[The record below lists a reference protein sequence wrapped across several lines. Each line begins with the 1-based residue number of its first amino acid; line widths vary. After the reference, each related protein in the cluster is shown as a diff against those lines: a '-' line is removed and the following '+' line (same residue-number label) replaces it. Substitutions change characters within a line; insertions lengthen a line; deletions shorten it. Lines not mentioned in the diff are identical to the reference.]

1 MAASRLSLLDKPP
14 LRKLGAV
21 AVSHL
26 SLGGFRISGQSK
38 NNYFESTTSEVGG
51 AISLILK

>member
-1 MAASRLSLLDKPP
+1 VPLFYLFIYLYIYIKKDMAASRLSLLAKPP

-26 SLGGFRISGQSK
+26 SLGGF
-38 NNYFESTTSEVGG
+38 
-51 AISLILK
+51 

>member
-21 AVSHL
+21 AVSYL
-26 SLGGFRISGQSK
+26 SLGGF
-38 NNYFESTTSEVGG
+38 
-51 AISLILK
+51 